1 MIDWKPP
8 LILASTPSTQDYLIN
23 MSPPLLNTVVTTH
36 HQEKGRGTHQRAWV
50 SAPGDLIFSFSFLH
64 QNIPPSEMV
73 MMISLSLIDILG
85 DSLTIKPPNDLL
97 IHQKKCGG
105 ILIEQKPYSLQ
116 TLTTVGIGVN
126 LIEKANKDF
135 GHVQT
140 DETVETLIAR
150 FQESLNNQFNVSVES
165 LFERYQSH
173 IHWNQLKVFYQATEV
188 DVLTLFPDFTCETSL
203 GIIPMAHLNF
213 EII

>member
-8 LILASTPSTQDYLIN
+8 LILPSTPSTQDYLIN
-23 MSPPLLNTVVTTH
+23 RTPPLLNTVVTTH
-36 HQEKGRGTHQRAWV
+36 HQEKGRGTHQKAWI
-50 SAPGDLIFSFSFLH
+50 SEPGDLVFSFSFLH
-64 QNIPPSEMV
+64 QKISPSQLV

-85 DSLTIKPPNDLL
+85 KGLSIKPPNDLL

-105 ILIEQKPYSLQ
+105 ILIEQKPYRFQ

-126 LIEKANKDF
+126 LMEKADQDF
-135 GHVQT
+135 SHVQT
-140 DETVETLIAR
+140 DDSVELLIER
-150 FQESLNNQFNVSVES
+150 FQDSFNTHLNASIES
-165 LFERYQSH
+165 LFERYQSY
-173 IHWNQLKVFYQATEV
+173 IQWTQLKVFYQATEV